1 MDFAPTAQQ
10 RAFRDRARTLAQD
23 VLLPGYQERER
34 AARIDP
40 GLRREI
46 GALGLI
52 APELPVELGGRGADR
67 LTAGLVTEEIGRGDI
82 NVAYLQVV
90 GSLVGQ
96 ILAANATPE
105 LAKEWVPRICSG
117 EEIVGIGLT
126 EPHAGSDAGMPRLV
140 AERDGDGDGADWVLT
155 GAKSL
160 SFARDAAA
168 TVVVAR
174 TGPSQQRGRDISAF
188 LVPLDLP
195 GITRE
200 PVPDMG
206 TKAVGRGLAHL
217 DGVRIPADHL
227 LGEQGRG
234 FGQVMQGFDYSRALI
249 GLQCVGAAAQT
260 VDETWAYVSTREAFD
275 RPLSTNQ
282 GVAFPLAEAET
293 LLTAARTLCQ
303 RTLWLKDTGAAH
315 TAEAAMCKWWAP
327 KTAYEVI
334 NQCLLLHGQYGYR
347 TELPV
352 EQRLRDVLGLQI
364 GDGTAQ
370 IMKLVI
376 ARQKLGRE
384 LAP

>member
-1 MDFAPTAQQ
+1 MDFALTARQ
-10 RAFRDRARTLAQD
+10 REFRDRARSVAED
-23 VLLPGYQERER
+23 HLLPGYRARE
-34 AARIDP
+34 ASGRIEAD
-40 GLRREI
+40 LRREI
-46 GALGLI
+46 GRLGLI
-52 APELPVELGGRGADR
+52 APELPTALGGAGADR
-67 LTAGLVTEEIGRGDI
+67 LTAGVVTEQIARGDI

-96 ILAANATPE
+96 ILAAHAAPE
-105 LAKEWVPRICSG
+105 IAARWVPRICRG

-126 EPHAGSDAGMPRLV
+126 EPHAGSDAGVPRLSAV
-140 AERDGDGDGADWVLT
+140 RDGDGWVLD
-155 GAKSL
+155 GVKSL

-168 TVVVAR
+168 VVVFAR
-174 TGPSQQRGRDISAF
+174 TGPSAQRGRDISAF

-195 GITRE
+195 GVGRE
-200 PVPDMG
+200 RYSDMG
-206 TKAVGRGLAHL
+206 TTAVGRGAVHL
-217 DGVRIPADHL
+217 QGVRVPADHL

-234 FGQVMQGFDYSRALI
+234 FSQVMRGFDFSRALI
-249 GLQCVGAAAQT
+249 GLQCVGAAQQT
-260 VDETWAYVSTREAFD
+260 VDETWRHVAGREAFD

-293 LLTAARTLCQ
+293 LLSAARLLCL
-303 RTLWLKDTGAAH
+303 RTLWLGDAGAPH
-315 TAEAAMCKWWAP
+315 TADAAMCKWWAP
-327 KTAYEVI
+327 KTAYDVI
-334 NQCLLLHGQYGYR
+334 TQCLLLHGQYGYR